1 MQTKGIGRRSARE
14 AGEGTCQHTDARP
27 ALPVP
32 DPDGLV
38 ITGRDHPGVF
48 LVELHCPDVVQV
60 PKEGEQTSS
69 ELVVPDLRTT
79 RRWHV
84 VPVQCLRRKRTRTLQ
99 EAEPMRMLTLIL

>member
-1 MQTKGIGRRSARE
+1 ME
-14 AGEGTCQHTDARP
+14 AGEGTCQHADTCP

-38 ITGRDHPGVF
+38 ITRGDHPGVF

-69 ELVVPDLRTT
+69 ELVVPDLRTP
-79 RRWHV
+79 RR
-84 VPVQCLRRKRTRTLQ
+84 
-99 EAEPMRMLTLIL
+99 

>member
-1 MQTKGIGRRSARE
+1 MRAPCTQLGVMLDKGYRQRVCEGGR
-14 AGEGTCQHTDARP
+14 EGTCQHADTCP

-38 ITGRDHPGVF
+38 ITGGDHPGVF

-69 ELVVPDLRTT
+69 ELVIPDLRTT
-79 RRWHV
+79 RR
-84 VPVQCLRRKRTRTLQ
+84 
-99 EAEPMRMLTLIL
+99 